1 MGTLLRSLTP
11 RVSAVTFDVGR
22 SGVRAA
28 QVAARG
34 RNRIAAETLR
44 VELPAAAIRSTDPNP
59 PPDPQRL
66 ARMLEQGR
74 FRGEAIGL
82 VLSPPDVHYHALR
95 LPDAALRQPPERVH
109 QALAWEVARETRTEP
124 GELEVRYWLLPEG
137 HREDVNVMAVAVRS
151 AQANELARN
160 AAGCGLRLKALTVS
174 APALVQSAG
183 LLFEP
188 EANDLWGILDLGMH
202 RTQIIAVV
210 GQTPVYVRSVAVSGD
225 EWTRRLAEGFE
236 ASYAEAERIKRD
248 YGISAESRLEPKPG
262 RDEPLVLEEGVAA
275 ICHRL
280 LQDSL
285 QKLLRE
291 LNVCLSYVLQ
301 YYPRATPTRL
311 ILAGG
316 GAELR
321 GLDEYIETVSGV
333 RTMVLRGAACE
344 RPGRGVG
351 GVYADLTP
359 GNAVAIGAGL
369 LELEKR

>member
-1 MGTLLRSLTP
+1 MGTLLRSLAP
-11 RVSAVTFDVGR
+11 RVSAVAFDVGR

-59 PPDPQRL
+59 APDPQRL

-74 FRGEAIGL
+74 FRGESIGL

-95 LPDAALRQPPERVH
+95 LPDAALKQPPERIH

-124 GELEVRYWLLPEG
+124 GDLEVRYWSLPAG

-151 AQANELARN
+151 AQANELARS
-160 AAGCGLRLKALTVS
+160 AASHGLRLKALTVS
-174 APALVQSAG
+174 APALVQAAE

-188 EANDLWGILDLGMH
+188 EPDDLWGILDLGVH

-210 GQTPVYVRSVAVSGD
+210 GQAPVYVRSVAVSGD
-225 EWTRRLAEGFE
+225 EWTRRLADGFE

-248 YGISAESRLEPKPG
+248 YGVSADVQLESDGSRT
-262 RDEPLVLEEGVAA
+262 EPLVLEDGVAA
-275 ICHRL
+275 ICRRL

-311 ILAGG
+311 LLAGG

-321 GLDEYIETVSGV
+321 GLDEYVETVAGL
-333 RTMVLRGAACE
+333 RTTVLRGSACE

-351 GVYADLTP
+351 GVYADLAP
-359 GNAVAIGAGL
+359 GNAAAIGAGL